1 MPQCAPISVV
11 VCAGRGSLAVC
22 AYEVVR
28 AGGRYCLV
36 RFSRGFAAGRVA
48 WIACARAATSGSA
61 KWLRRG
67 RRDAYPLEGPSCS
80 PVCRGGFRAAS
91 TARLVIEHESS
102 GWEPACRTSRR
113 PGEKVAEQDPP
124 DVPFVAAVDE
134 GWDDFDT
141 RSFEDGQFGGGGGMD
156 GVLPTSAQEKANL
169 VERAPS
175 GRDVGDDLLD
185 LGRCESGPAVLVRA
199 HDPVVAELANTL
211 VVVVCAG
218 VEKDHSPVISTAV
231 AVGPQ

>member
-1 MPQCAPISVV
+1 MKVGTTLIPDLW
-11 VCAGRGSLAVC
+11 RM
-22 AYEVVR
+22 
-28 AGGRYCLV
+28 
-36 RFSRGFAAGRVA
+36 
-48 WIACARAATSGSA
+48 
-61 KWLRRG
+61 
-67 RRDAYPLEGPSCS
+67 
-80 PVCRGGFRAAS
+80 AS
-91 TARLVIEHESS
+91 SE
-102 GWEPACRTSRR
+102 
-113 PGEKVAEQDPP
+113 
-124 DVPFVAAVDE
+124 AAVE
-134 GWDDFDT
+134 W
-141 RSFEDGQFGGGGGMD
+141 M
-156 GVLPTSAQEKANL
+156 GVLPTSAQEKTNL